1 MIGRSS
7 ETGRKD
13 GSTSNELFRIVL
25 GTFNARCLEANYN
38 NIHPHARCTVDN
50 KIAGVYYNSE
60 DRISTYVGREFELDE
75 YWTLE
80 LGLVTGYKSE
90 DILPMIRY
98 KAGGL
103 FISPAY
109 EKHNGEENYGVVI
122 GWEIGK

>member
-1 MIGRSS
+1 MGEVQRQG
-7 ETGRKD
+7 ERMVQHQMNCLG
-13 GSTSNELFRIVL
+13 LFLALSMHV
-25 GTFNARCLEANYN
+25 GLEADYN
-38 NIHPHARCTVDN
+38 NIHPHARCTVDDN
-50 KIAGVYYNSE
+50 IAGVYYNSE

-90 DILPMIRY
+90 DVLPMVRY

-109 EKHNGEENYGVVI
+109 EKHNGEENYGVVL
-122 GWEIGK
+122 GWEIGR

>member
-1 MIGRSS
+1 MSCLG
-7 ETGRKD
+7 
-13 GSTSNELFRIVL
+13 LFLAVSMHV
-25 GTFNARCLEANYN
+25 GLEANYN

-90 DILPMIRY
+90 DVLPMIRY

-109 EKHNGEENYGVVI
+109 EKHNGEENYGVVL